1 MARKLNSYETRAFAQ
16 AVERADLPPLG
27 PEDEAL
33 LEQLRAGREEAMALS
48 PELGAWFGFE
58 LPAWFEY

>member
-1 MARKLNSYETRAFAQ
+1 MMARKLNDQEARAFAQ
-16 AVERADLPPLG
+16 GAEAADLPPLR

-33 LEQLRAGREEAMALS
+33 LEQLRAKRDAAMALS

-58 LPAWFEY
+58 LPAWFE